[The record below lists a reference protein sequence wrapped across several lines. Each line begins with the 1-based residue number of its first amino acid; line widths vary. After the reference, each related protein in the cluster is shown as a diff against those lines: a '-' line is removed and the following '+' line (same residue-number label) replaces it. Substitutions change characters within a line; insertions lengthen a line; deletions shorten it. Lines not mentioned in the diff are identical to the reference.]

1 MMGDNVRPDNPYQI
15 KLDIDKQ
22 DVFDYKEN
30 KVEEYTRKE
39 LTDMLIS
46 EILRNQNIYNQNTS
60 DAATKDVQY

>member
-1 MMGDNVRPDNPYQI
+1 MGDNVRPDNPYQI

>member
-1 MMGDNVRPDNPYQI
+1 MGDNVRPDNPYQI

-60 DAATKDVQY
+60 DAATKEVQY